1 VQIPAPQKQSRPAES
16 NFAQLIQPCL
26 CASLAETGREDR
38 VRFKDK
44 VALVT
49 GASGGIGRATAER
62 LAGEGACVVLVDLH
76 DCALPDH
83 GGPHLSLPCDVANE
97 AAVAACIR
105 TVLDRFGRIDVLCNN
120 AGITCTHA
128 PITEIDSADWMRV
141 MGVNLFGTA
150 HFIKHTAP
158 TMIAAGRGA
167 IVNTASVAG
176 IRSGA
181 GGNVY
186 SASKA
191 GVINLTQ
198 TTACDLGGH
207 GIRVNAVCPGL
218 IETGMTQPI
227 FDYARSKG
235 KEDRLGARCELRR
248 YGKPEEV
255 AAVIAFLASDD
266 ASYITGQALPVD
278 GGNTASL
285 NLPGMKV

>member
-1 VQIPAPQKQSRPAES
+1 M
-16 NFAQLIQPCL
+16 
-26 CASLAETGREDR
+26 
-38 VRFKDK
+38 RFEGK

-49 GASGGIGRATAER
+49 GASGGIGRATADR
-62 LAGEGACVVLVDLH
+62 LAAEGASVVLVDLT
-76 DCALPDH
+76 DCPLPEV
-83 GGPHLSLPCDVANE
+83 GGPHLSIPCDVSDE
-97 AAVAACIR
+97 AAVQACIAQ
-105 TVLDRFGRIDVLCNN
+105 VLDRFGCIDVLCNN

-128 PITEIDSADWMRV
+128 PITEIDSADWARV

-150 HFIKHTAP
+150 HFIKHAAP
-158 TMIAAGRGA
+158 SMIARKAGA

-227 FDYARSKG
+227 FDYARSVG

-248 YGKPEEV
+248 YGRPAEV

>member
-1 VQIPAPQKQSRPAES
+1 M
-16 NFAQLIQPCL
+16 
-26 CASLAETGREDR
+26 
-38 VRFKDK
+38 RFEGQ

-49 GASGGIGRATAER
+49 GASGGIGRATADR
-62 LAGEGACVVLVDLH
+62 LAAEGASVVLVDLAE
-76 DCALPDH
+76 CPLPGM
-83 GGPHLSLPCDVANE
+83 GGPHISLACDVSDE
-97 AAVAACIR
+97 AAVQACVAQ
-105 TVLDRFGRIDVLCNN
+105 VLDRFGQIDVLCNN
-120 AGITCTHA
+120 AGVTCTHA
-128 PITEIDSADWMRV
+128 PITDINSADWARV

-150 HFIKHTAP
+150 HFIKHAAP
-158 TMIAAGRGA
+158 SMIARKAGA

-181 GGNVY
+181 GGNIY

-227 FDYARSKG
+227 FDYARSVG

-248 YGKPEEV
+248 YGRPEEV
-255 AAVIAFLASDD
+255 AAVIAFLASND

>member
-1 VQIPAPQKQSRPAES
+1 M
-16 NFAQLIQPCL
+16 
-26 CASLAETGREDR
+26 
-38 VRFKDK
+38 RFQGKI
-44 VALVT
+44 ALVT
-49 GASGGIGRATAER
+49 GASGGIGRATAAR
-62 LAGEGACVVLVDLH
+62 LASEGATVVLVDLGA
-76 DCALPDH
+76 CPLPED
-83 GGPHLSLPCDVANE
+83 GGPHLSLPCDVADE
-97 AAVAACIR
+97 AAVKACIE
-105 TVLDRFGRIDVLCNN
+105 TVLERFGQIDILCNN
-120 AGITCTHA
+120 AGITCSHA
-128 PITEIDSADWMRV
+128 PITEINSDDWMRV

-150 HFIKHTAP
+150 HFIKHAAP
-158 TMIAAGRGA
+158 SMIARGRGA

-218 IETGMTQPI
+218 IETGMTKPI
-227 FDYARSKG
+227 FDYARQVG

-248 YGKPEEV
+248 YGRPEEV